1 MGKHRAW
8 FFSNAPEIIGLWED
22 GFLVRLF
29 RGEEVE
35 SDPTPYPLAP
45 KFWKA
50 GRSMTTRVMISE
62 VLFGHFLFQRESDND
77 Q

>member
-35 SDPTPYPLAP
+35 SDTSP
-45 KFWKA
+45 
-50 GRSMTTRVMISE
+50 
-62 VLFGHFLFQRESDND
+62 
-77 Q
+77 